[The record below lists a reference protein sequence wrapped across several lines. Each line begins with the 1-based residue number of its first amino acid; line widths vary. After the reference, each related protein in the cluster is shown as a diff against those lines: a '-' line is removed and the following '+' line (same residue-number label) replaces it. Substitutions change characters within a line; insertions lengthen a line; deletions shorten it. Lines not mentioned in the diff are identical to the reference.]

1 MFILKKAFNTT
12 HGESS
17 SSRVNVLERNGEV
30 DQIKINVSETPGL
43 VLELGHG
50 QGMLA
55 LVVVVPELG
64 GDKDVLTLDE
74 ALADGALDTLASLLL
89 VLVVVRSVEESVTS
103 LDGL

>member
-1 MFILKKAFNTT
+1 M
-12 HGESS
+12 
-17 SSRVNVLERNGEV
+17 

>member
-1 MFILKKAFNTT
+1 
-12 HGESS
+12 
-17 SSRVNVLERNGEV
+17 
-30 DQIKINVSETPGL
+30 
-43 VLELGHG
+43 
-50 QGMLA
+50 MLA

>member
-1 MFILKKAFNTT
+1 M
-12 HGESS
+12 
-17 SSRVNVLERNGEV
+17 
-30 DQIKINVSETPGL
+30 DQVKIDVSETPGL

-64 GDKDVLTLDE
+64 GDEDVLTLDE
-74 ALADGALDTLASLLL
+74 ALADGALDTLTSLLL

>member
-1 MFILKKAFNTT
+1 M
-12 HGESS
+12 
-17 SSRVNVLERNGEV
+17 
-30 DQIKINVSETPGL
+30 DQVEIDVSETPGL